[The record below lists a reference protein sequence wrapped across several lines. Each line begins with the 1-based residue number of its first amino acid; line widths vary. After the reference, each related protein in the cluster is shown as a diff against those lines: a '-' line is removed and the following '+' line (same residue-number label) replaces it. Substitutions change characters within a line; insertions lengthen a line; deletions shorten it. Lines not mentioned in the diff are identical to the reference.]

1 MLIPSPAKI
10 NLGLQIY
17 EQRPDGYHNLES
29 LFYPLPFVDWIEIL
43 PSDTAGRG
51 RIKLTQLNQKFQ
63 IAEEEHSLIKAYHK
77 LLKKRNLPSIE
88 VHHYKQIPPG
98 SGLAGGSS
106 NAVALLKALDNI
118 LKLNLSLKEFSELA
132 MELGSD
138 CSFFLQ
144 DKPCLVSG
152 RGEILK
158 PISISLSNF
167 YLILL
172 YAGIHC
178 PSAEAYSKLIRKQ
191 HHHSLAELLELP
203 VEKWK
208 YAIRND
214 FEEQTFE
221 LYPEL
226 GNLKE
231 WLYEAGAVYA
241 SMTGSGSVVYGI
253 FKEKP
258 QLTSEYLIWQGYL

>member
-43 PSDTAGRG
+43 PEETAGRG
-51 RIKLTQLNQKFQ
+51 KIRITQLNQKFL
-63 IAEEEHSLIKAYHK
+63 IEDEDHSLIKAYHK

-88 VHHYKQIPPG
+88 VYHYKQIPPG

-106 NAVALLKALDNI
+106 NSIALLKSLDKM
-118 LKLNLSLKEFSELA
+118 LKLKLSDEEFSSLA
-132 MELGSD
+132 MDLGSD
-138 CSFFLQ
+138 CSFFL
-144 DKPCLVSG
+144 KNETCLVSG
-152 RGEILK
+152 RGEILN
-158 PISISLSNF
+158 PIPISLSNF
-167 YLILL
+167 YIMLL
-172 YAGIHC
+172 YSGIHC
-178 PSAEAYSKLIRKQ
+178 PSAEAYSKLIKKP
-191 HHHSLAELLELP
+191 HHHSLQELLELP
-203 VEKWK
+203 IEKWK
-208 YAIRND
+208 YALRND

-226 GNLKE
+226 GSQKK

-258 QLTSEYLIWQGYL
+258 VITSEFVIWQGYL